1 MISRPARL
9 FWLLCACCVAFPLTA
24 TANGLLAADLD
35 GDGRSDYVATDYR
48 EPHVLH
54 VWLSS
59 TDTTQI
65 IRTKARAQQIA
76 AVDIDGDHKPELV
89 WRNGVK
95 LHVLKRADG
104 NGKFKRVRAKHVAPK
119 SQTPTDAPNADDH
132 DTDLPAAD
140 GGGIVDVAGPPRAIV
155 VCVPEARA
163 PSAFLETALLLRES
177 PSSFAFVP
185 RPPPVSTL

>member
-1 MISRPARL
+1 MISRPVRL
-9 FWLLCACCVAFPLTA
+9 AWLLFALCVAFPLTA

-35 GDGRSDYVATDYR
+35 GDGRSDYVVTDHR

-76 AVDIDGDHKPELV
+76 AADLDGDRQPELI

-95 LHVLKRADG
+95 LHVLKRAAG
-104 NGKFKRVRAKHVAPK
+104 RFKHVRARHVAPRP
-119 SQTPTDAPNADDH
+119 QAPRDLPNANDRN
-132 DTDLPAAD
+132 TDLPATSSV
-140 GGGIVDVAGPPRAIV
+140 GSVDPAAVPRALNPAP
-155 VCVPEARA
+155 PESRCMIACRVGA
-163 PSAFLETALLLRES
+163 GLVRPRHAT
-177 PSSFAFVP
+177 FAFVP
-185 RPPPVSTL
+185 RPPPYSC